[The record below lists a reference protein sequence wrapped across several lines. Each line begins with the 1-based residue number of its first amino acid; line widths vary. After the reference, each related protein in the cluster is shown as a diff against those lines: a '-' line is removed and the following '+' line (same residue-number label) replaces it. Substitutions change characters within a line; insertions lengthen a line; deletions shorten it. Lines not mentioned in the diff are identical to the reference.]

1 MDINKK
7 PDTDL
12 TKEMK
17 ELDVASDRSKKTYS
31 KNRNLLSWII
41 KQLKKI
47 SKAEGKAPPNVSTVE

>member
-31 KNRNLLSWII
+31 KNRNILSWII

-47 SKAEGKAPPNVSTVE
+47 SKS